1 MHLSWASERGVN
13 GRSAIRHH
21 IALTGRTIAG
31 DPVWTIEEF
40 DALRRLYPD
49 RQAIASALT
58 RRTKIAIQHKA
69 RSLGLITPR
78 RIWSE
83 QEVELLRTLY
93 RTPVTTA
100 GLVEALPD
108 RTKQQI
114 WRKASHL
121 RIRRPRKPPRMTGHP
136 LIDSIRQYAFAQ
148 GHSMADMDAWTRAKG
163 YFSSPRYCNW
173 RALTRAV
180 EILSVEP
187 TVSWRHGSAK
197 LDHPSPRARRS

>member
-1 MHLSWASERGVN
+1 MHLSQASKCGFN
-13 GRSAIRHH
+13 GRIAILRH

-31 DPVWTIEEF
+31 YPVWTVEEF
-40 DALRRLYPD
+40 DALRGLYPD
-49 RQAIASALT
+49 RQAIALALV
-58 RRTKIAIQHKA
+58 RRSKVAIQHKA

-100 GLVEALPD
+100 GLVEGFPG

-114 WRKASHL
+114 WRKAGRL
-121 RIRRPRKPPRMTGHP
+121 RIRRPRRPLRMTGLP
-136 LIDSIRQYAFAQ
+136 FVDSVRQYAFAQ
-148 GHSMADMDAWTRAKG
+148 GHSMTDMDAWTGAKG
-163 YFSSPRYCNW
+163 YFRSPRYCNW

-180 EILSVEP
+180 ELLGCEP
-187 TVSWRHGSAK
+187 TVSWRHDRAD
-197 LDHPSPRARRS
+197 LDHLSPQTSRS